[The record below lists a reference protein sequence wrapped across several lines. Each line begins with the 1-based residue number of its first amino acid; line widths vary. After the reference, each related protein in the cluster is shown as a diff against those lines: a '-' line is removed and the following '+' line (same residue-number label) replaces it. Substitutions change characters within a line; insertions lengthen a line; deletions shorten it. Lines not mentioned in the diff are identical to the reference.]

1 MVLFHYMVQLD
12 SVRHGTAR
20 FAFPLQFSTTLEW
33 AGLFTCRY
41 SRAAST
47 AVTPEKRFNS
57 TSLHQSL
64 TGELLG
70 YQQDVLPQQTKKQPF
85 LSCLKKGAHSKQ
97 LRSILRW
104 LCWFK
109 SSGSVVSRV
118 ARSMTQTVTIFSGQ
132 SVISRVY
139 TSRFGNGTASLEP
152 RRYKKKVPGTVT
164 LWKTPQMWTV
174 LNHTM
179 QWKSAITV
187 PCPACVREVVWW

>member
-1 MVLFHYMVQLD
+1 MTYFRLINLNFDKFRDIPHSTVNSIFITLRFRPRFLHRGNHLAVRIKNRVDQVL
-12 SVRHGTAR
+12 
-20 FAFPLQFSTTLEW
+20 
-33 AGLFTCRY
+33 C
-41 SRAAST
+41 
-47 AVTPEKRFNS
+47 
-57 TSLHQSL
+57 
-64 TGELLG
+64 
-70 YQQDVLPQQTKKQPF
+70 
-85 LSCLKKGAHSKQ
+85 KKGAHSKQ

-152 RRYKKKVPGTVT
+152 RPRWYKKKVPGTVT

-174 LNHTM
+174 LNHTV